1 MAARVE
7 QLETREETRGEET
20 REETNEEE
28 ARLPGDKLVR
38 VLGPQPMEVGHP
50 LEAQE
55 DHQQLEVYSSEA
67 QPLAREALLP
77 AVAEAPRD
85 QPQVLRLPMLYLT
98 SPSLAPWLV
107 DSSPQMLGTVPRAV
121 DSVDPALQLVA
132 SAAMPGIPGTLTTS
146 WWLTS

>member
-1 MAARVE
+1 MGRTASPSTAFSVPMAPSSTRSSLCVTGGSTWTVRWLSSSTPATMRLQQRGRLTQVAARGE
-7 QLETREETRGEET
+7 Q
-20 REETNEEE
+20 
-28 ARLPGDKLVR
+28 LVR

-85 QPQVLRLPMLYLT
+85 QLQVLRLPMLY
-98 SPSLAPWLV
+98 
-107 DSSPQMLGTVPRAV
+107 R
-121 DSVDPALQLVA
+121 
-132 SAAMPGIPGTLTTS
+132 
-146 WWLTS
+146 